1 MTEKKKL
8 RGRKKAMYDALVKQ
22 LGVVTAAAKQV
33 GIGRTTHYKWL
44 REDENYR
51 AWVEEI
57 PDITLDFV
65 ENALFRQIQ
74 EGNTTSIIFFLKTK
88 GRERGYVEKQEIAVS
103 GQMDNTL
110 TVESFR
116 QAWEEAKKKEQKKE

>member
-1 MTEKKKL
+1 
-8 RGRKKAMYDALVKQ
+8 MYDALVKQ
-22 LGVVTAAAKQV
+22 LGVVTAAAKQAE
-33 GIGRTTHYKWL
+33 IDRTTHYKWL
-44 REDENYR
+44 REDENYK

-57 PDITLDFV
+57 PDIVIDFA

-88 GRERGYVEKQEIAVS
+88 GKERGYVEKQEIAVS
-103 GQMDNTL
+103 GEVDNTL

-116 QAWEEAKKKEQKKE
+116 QAWEQAKKKQKKE